1 MRKLEKYAV
10 DRIEGD
16 FAVLE
21 NLETKEIKLV
31 ELLLL
36 PVVKEKDVLVYI
48 DNLYQI
54 DDKERRKRLRIIKEK
69 LDKLKENNLKK
80 V

>member
-1 MRKLEKYAV
+1 MEKVMKKLEKYAV
-10 DRIEGD
+10 DRIEGE

-69 LDKLKENNLKK
+69 LDKLKENN
-80 V
+80 

>member
-10 DRIEGD
+10 DRIEGE

-69 LDKLKENNLKK
+69 LDKLKENN
-80 V
+80 

>member
-10 DRIEGD
+10 DRIEGE

-54 DDKERRKRLRIIKEK
+54 DDKERRKRLRIIRKRLE
-69 LDKLKENNLKK
+69 ELKK
-80 V
+80 RNN

>member
-1 MRKLEKYAV
+1 MKKLEKYAV

-69 LDKLKENNLKK
+69 LDKLKENN
-80 V
+80 

>member
-1 MRKLEKYAV
+1 MKKLEKYAV
-10 DRIEGD
+10 DRIEGE

-69 LDKLKENNLKK
+69 LDKLKENN
-80 V
+80 

>member
-69 LDKLKENNLKK
+69 LDKLKENN
-80 V
+80 